1 MLSDLRHAHSS
12 IRSKEDMTSI
22 YRFTTRF
29 MFVFACLTGAL
40 SVLVAAYSAHIPG
53 LEEAS
58 LRSLQS
64 AIHMMQF
71 HALALLVVAWMARD
85 SKSSWFLFG
94 SGLFFLTG
102 IVLFSF
108 NIVLYQLAG
117 ISFFRSLIP
126 YGGMAF
132 VAAWM
137 VLAISVF

>member
-1 MLSDLRHAHSS
+1 
-12 IRSKEDMTSI
+12 MTSI
-22 YRFTTRF
+22 YKFNVRF
-29 MFVFACLTGAL
+29 MFGFACFTGAL

-53 LEEAS
+53 LGEAS
-58 LRSLQS
+58 LRSLES

-85 SKSSWFLFG
+85 GKSNWYLFG

-108 NIVLYQLAG
+108 NIVLHQLAG
-117 ISFFRSLIP
+117 INFFRPLIP

-132 VAAWM
+132 VAAWV
-137 VLAISVF
+137 VLAISVFRYGS

>member
-1 MLSDLRHAHSS
+1 MRV
-12 IRSKEDMTSI
+12 
-22 YRFTTRF
+22 FNRF

-40 SVLVAAYSAHIPG
+40 SVLVAAYSAHIPS

-64 AIHMMQF
+64 AIQMMQF
-71 HALALLVVAWMARD
+71 HALALLVVAWMFIGG
-85 SKSSWFLFG
+85 KSSWVLFG

-108 NIVLYQLAG
+108 NIVLHQLAG
-117 ISFFRSLIP
+117 ISLFRPLIP

-132 VAAWM
+132 VAAWV
-137 VLAISVF
+137 VLAISVFRSST